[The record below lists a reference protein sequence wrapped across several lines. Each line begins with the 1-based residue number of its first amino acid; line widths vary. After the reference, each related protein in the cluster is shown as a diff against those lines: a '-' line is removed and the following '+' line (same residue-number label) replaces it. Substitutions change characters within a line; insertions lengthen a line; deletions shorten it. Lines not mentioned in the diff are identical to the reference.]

1 MPASRIS
8 PDEFARRAREIRLLA
23 LDVDGVLTD
32 GSIVYSERGEEIKR
46 FHVRDGFAVASWRR
60 LGRPVAAISGRTSRT
75 TALRC
80 RELGI
85 SPVIQSSPRKGPAFR
100 EVLKATGRSAEEC
113 CFVGDDLPDLP
124 LILAAGLGVA
134 VADADPSVL
143 RRAPWTTQAAGGRGA
158 VREIVE
164 QILAAQGLWQEVVDH
179 YAQAASTQ

>member
-1 MPASRIS
+1 MSSSRIS
-8 PDEFARRAREIRLLA
+8 AEEFARRARGIRLLA

-32 GSIVYSERGEEIKR
+32 GSIVYSDRGEEIKR
-46 FHVRDGFAVASWRR
+46 FHVRDGFAVHSWRR
-60 LGRPVAAISGRTSRT
+60 LGRPVAAISGRASRT
-75 TALRC
+75 TAIRC

-85 SPVIQSSPRKGPAFR
+85 HPVVQSAPRKGPAFR
-100 EVLKATGRSAEEC
+100 EVLRATGHSAAEC

-134 VADADPSVL
+134 VADADPAVL
-143 RRAPWTTQAAGGRGA
+143 RLAPWTTESAGGRGA

-179 YAQAASTQ
+179 YAQAASTG